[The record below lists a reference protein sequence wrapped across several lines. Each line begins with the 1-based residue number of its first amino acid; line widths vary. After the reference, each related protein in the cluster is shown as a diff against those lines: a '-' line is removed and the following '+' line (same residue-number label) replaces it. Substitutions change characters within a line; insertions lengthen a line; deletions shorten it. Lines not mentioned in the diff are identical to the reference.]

1 MKRMLVADD
10 EGVISFALQAWFEL
24 HDFFVDVVSTPEEAL
39 ALIRDATYDVVVA
52 DLRLSGTEGMEG
64 LDVIRAAR
72 ERSPRTVI
80 LLLTAYL
87 FAEVVEAAKAA
98 GADVAVQ
105 KPRPL
110 AEITRTIL
118 ALLEGRSP

>member
-1 MKRMLVADD
+1 MRKLLVADD
-10 EGVISFALQAWFEL
+10 EGVIAFALHAWFER
-24 HDFFVDVVSTPEEAL
+24 HGFEVHVASTPEEAM
-39 ALIRDATYDVVVA
+39 AHIGRTQFDVVVA
-52 DLRLSGTEGMEG
+52 DLRLSGTEAMEG

-72 ERSPRTVI
+72 EQSPRTVI

-87 FAEVVEAAKAA
+87 FPEVVEAAKAA

-110 AEITRTIL
+110 AEVTRTIM
-118 ALLEGRSP
+118 ALLETR

>member
-1 MKRMLVADD
+1 MRKMLIADD
-10 EGVISFALQAWFEL
+10 ERVITFALHAWFEQQG
-24 HDFFVDVVSTPEEAL
+24 FDVEIASTPEEAMERIER
-39 ALIRDATYDVVVA
+39 AQFDVVIA

-64 LDVIRAAR
+64 LAVIRAAR
-72 ERSPRTVI
+72 EQSARAVI

-87 FAEVVEAAKAA
+87 FPEVVEAAKAA

-110 AEITRTIL
+110 AEMTRTIM
-118 ALLEGRSP
+118 ALLERC

>member
-1 MKRMLVADD
+1 MKKMLVADD
-10 EGVISFALQAWFEL
+10 ERVIAFALEAWFEQ
-24 HDFFVDVVSTPEEAL
+24 HGFAVEIASTPEEAMER
-39 ALIRDATYDVVVA
+39 IRRTQYDVVVA
-52 DLRLSGTEGMEG
+52 DLRLSGTEAMEG

-72 ERSPRTVI
+72 EQSPRAVI

-87 FAEVVEAAKAA
+87 SPEVVEAAKAA

-110 AEITRTIL
+110 ADITRTIM
-118 ALLEGRSP
+118 ALLK

>member
-1 MKRMLVADD
+1 MRTMLIADD
-10 EGVISFALQAWFEL
+10 ERVIGFALHSWFE
-24 HDFFVDVVSTPEEAL
+24 HHGFGVEIAATRERAME
-39 ALIRDATYDVVVA
+39 LIAATSFDVVVA
-52 DLRLSGTEGMEG
+52 DLRLSGTEAMEG

-72 ERSPRTVI
+72 EQSPRSVI

-87 FAEVVEAAKAA
+87 FPEVVEAAKAA

-110 AEITRTIL
+110 AEMTRTIM
-118 ALLEGRSP
+118 ALLETR